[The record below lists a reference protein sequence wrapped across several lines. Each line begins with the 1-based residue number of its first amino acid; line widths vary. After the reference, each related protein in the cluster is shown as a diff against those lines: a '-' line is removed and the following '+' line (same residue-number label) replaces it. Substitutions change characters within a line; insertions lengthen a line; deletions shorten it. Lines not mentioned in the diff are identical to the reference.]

1 MTFSLSLPS
10 KTVSFMKRL
19 PLLLLALLPL
29 TLLLL
34 TSCGGSEEPE
44 PPASQASRLDASFD
58 SANRSLFFSG
68 NATTSGK
75 FDSELPFS
83 LWFSLAADPLSAE
96 NEASRFLLD
105 NHGPHITQRATY
117 RSENGKTGEIHL
129 LAGRLVLRGKSRR
142 NGNELEGIWYFDGQ
156 PGGTFW
162 LAPSGTI
169 FP

>member
-1 MTFSLSLPS
+1 MRRPI
-10 KTVSFMKRL
+10 
-19 PLLLLALLPL
+19 

-34 TSCGGSEEPE
+34 IHLSFILCSCGGSDEPE
-44 PPASQASRLDASFD
+44 PPTSQATRIDVSFD

-68 NATTSGK
+68 SATTSGK

-83 LWFSLAADPLSAE
+83 LWFSLAADPMSAE

-117 RSENGKTGEIHL
+117 RSDNGKSGEIAL
-129 LAGRLVLRGKSRR
+129 LGGRLILRGKSRH
-142 NGNELEGIWYFDGQ
+142 NGRELEGTWYFDGQ
-156 PGGTFW
+156 AGGTFW
-162 LAPSGTI
+162 LAPDGTI

>member
-1 MTFSLSLPS
+1 MRAP
-10 KTVSFMKRL
+10 
-19 PLLLLALLPL
+19 ALLPL
-29 TLLLL
+29 IPCLFLLL
-34 TSCGGSEEPE
+34 SCGGGKEKAE
-44 PPASQASRLDASFD
+44 PPPSQATRMDVSFD

-68 NATTSGK
+68 SATTSGK

-105 NHGPHITQRATY
+105 NHGPHVTQRASY
-117 RSENGKTGEIHL
+117 QSKNGKEGQIAL
-129 LAGRLVLRGKSRR
+129 LGGRLMLRGKSRR
-142 NGNELEGIWYFDGQ
+142 SGHELEGTWYFDGQ

-162 LAPSGTI
+162 IAPEGTI

>member
-1 MTFSLSLPS
+1 MIHVLL
-10 KTVSFMKRL
+10 RL
-19 PLLLLALLPL
+19 TLIPLLLCFV
-29 TLLLL
+29 
-34 TSCGGSEEPE
+34 SCGGSKETE
-44 PPASQASRLDASFD
+44 PPPSQSTRLDVSFD

-83 LWFSLAADPLSAE
+83 LWFSLAADPLTAE
-96 NEASRFLLD
+96 NEASRFLLH

-117 RSENGKTGEIHL
+117 HPENKQMGEIAL
-129 LAGRLVLRGKSRR
+129 LNGRLILRGKTRHS
-142 NGNELEGIWYFDGQ
+142 GNELEGTWYFDGQ

-162 LAPSGTI
+162 LAPDGTI